1 MVMASQFESL
11 LEPFAIMMAVPVAFS
26 GVIFALL
33 LTKTTVQMTALIGCL
48 LLVGVVV
55 NNGIVLIDVIKRR
68 REEGMDL
75 VIAAREA
82 ARSRLRP
89 ILMTTMT
96 TILGML
102 PMAFE
107 IGEGAEM
114 WAPMGRAVV
123 GGMTVAFFLT
133 LFIVPCVYVMM
144 AGAVDRRR
152 AKKSGQS
159 PEAKAPVVQE
169 KAAAAS

>member
-1 MVMASQFESL
+1 MRAARGKDADF
-11 LEPFAIMMAVPVAFS
+11 FAVAP
-26 GVIFALL
+26 L
-33 LTKTTVQMTALIGCL
+33 
-48 LLVGVVV
+48 
-55 NNGIVLIDVIKRR
+55 RR
-68 REEGMDL
+68 RNFDFPGVHPVKDKNNPDAL
-75 VIAAREA
+75 H
-82 ARSRLRP
+82 
-89 ILMTTMT
+89 
-96 TILGML
+96 
-102 PMAFE
+102 AFE

-123 GGMTVAFFLT
+123 GGMTVSFFLT